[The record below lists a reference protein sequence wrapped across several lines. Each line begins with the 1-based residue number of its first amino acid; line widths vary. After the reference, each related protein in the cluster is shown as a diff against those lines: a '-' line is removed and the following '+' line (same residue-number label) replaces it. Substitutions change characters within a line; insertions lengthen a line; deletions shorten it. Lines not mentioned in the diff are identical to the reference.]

1 MLGIASL
8 VGEDPVGTAK
18 ANNKVGA
25 KDNQALSLLRRGAN
39 GGQTVQRTVGISF
52 WNKLSPI
59 GEILFEEEI
68 RKRVLSLVCFK
79 YLKINNKVSVFIFD
93 TSGLTKVRIF
103 ATIQV
108 SEDN

>member
-1 MLGIASL
+1 LFPFEPAECAAVLTVSAHARYRKPCQRGP
-8 VGEDPVGTAK
+8 GGTAK

-39 GGQTVQRTVGISF
+39 GEQTVQRTVGISF

-68 RKRVLSLVCFK
+68 QERVLSLDLF
-79 YLKINNKVSVFIFD
+79 
-93 TSGLTKVRIF
+93 
-103 ATIQV
+103 QV
-108 SEDN
+108 SENK